1 MELKEM
7 FIDDN
12 EMESGIEAISVVDQ
26 PAIELD
32 FIALNKQT
40 EIKLVGVDKK
50 KRILLGA
57 ILVPNKPIYRNQDG
71 KEFYIY
77 FSKDTVRKGMELFFK
92 KGFQNNATE
101 QHEKRLMGCTLVE
114 SWIKEDNV
122 HDKSVKYGLEAPIGT
137 WLGSMK
143 VDDDQTYEKA
153 LKGEIKGFSI
163 EGYFTDKLI
172 LEKESLNEN
181 KTDDNDKRL
190 LTMKGLFKSLMEK
203 ITKKTELEAVKSAD
217 GTVVFESDSF
227 AVGEAVVFVSDEER
241 IPVPVGTY
249 ELENGYVL
257 VVEEEGVVASY
268 AMPGEEAPAEAP
280 AQETEMEEETTAKK
294 IVESVVKETH
304 FNKDEVIHVEFLD
317 AHKEAIKE
325 LFTEWY
331 AELNKEEEVEEVE
344 VKAEKVQ
351 PIKHSPEKLAKQR
364 TPQKDISKMT
374 FDERRKYFIYNN

>member
-40 EIKLVGVDKK
+40 KIKLVGVDKK

-114 SWIKEDNV
+114 SWIKEDDV

-257 VVEEEGVVASY
+257 VVEEEGVVSSY
-268 AMPGEEAPAEAP
+268 AMPGEEQPAEAP
-280 AQETEMEEETTAKK
+280 AEETEMEQETTAKK

-317 AHKEAIKE
+317 AHKEAIKA

-331 AELNKEEEVEEVE
+331 AELNKEEKVEEVE
-344 VKAEKVQ
+344 VKAEKVE
-351 PIKHSPEKLAKQR
+351 PIKHSPKKLAKQR